1 MLLDPVGRWGSIG
14 RVTKSSFPNTAIAD
28 LISLQL
34 HNLTEPAR
42 ANIQLNSGLHC
53 ESQFVTVDL
62 FNDWDPDDDDS
73 ENNEQQGNKATWQHG
88 NMATW
93 QYYVRCARCDSLQAE
108 ILRLRQENDRMALVL
123 HHQEEVV
130 RDDGDDDDEVN
141 IYGGS
146 IRPRPIPNTP

>member
-14 RVTKSSFPNTAIAD
+14 RVTKSSFPKTAIAD

-73 ENNEQQGNKATWQHG
+73 ENDGEASGICEANTSERSELMRRSLRFLQKLVSETK
-88 NMATW
+88 
-93 QYYVRCARCDSLQAE
+93 LQAQ
-108 ILRLRQENDRMALVL
+108 RAL
-123 HHQEEVV
+123 
-130 RDDGDDDDEVN
+130 
-141 IYGGS
+141 S
-146 IRPRPIPNTP
+146 